1 LVGYRQ
7 DYSLNRNKV
16 FKYLSSAILSI
27 LGWKIEGEFPHEEK
41 KLIIVV
47 MHHTSNWDFPLGL
60 LVRSKLGFEANF
72 AGKSSLF
79 KPPFGFIF
87 RWLGGYPVERDPS
100 KKKGSLTDSMIRL
113 YEREPKLRIT
123 FTPEGTRS
131 KVTKLKTGF
140 WTIAKTAD
148 VPLLYINF
156 DGPSK
161 SVKIDKVQK
170 AKETFDEQYASLKAY
185 FGNSK
190 GIKAELSYT
199 FE

>member
-1 LVGYRQ
+1 M
-7 DYSLNRNKV
+7 
-16 FKYLSSAILSI
+16 FKYLSSLILSS
-27 LGWKIEGEFPHEEK
+27 LGWKIKGAFPHEEK

-47 MHHTSNWDFPLGL
+47 MHHTSSLDFPLGL

-87 RWLGGYPVERDPS
+87 RKLGGYPVERDPA
-100 KKKGSLTDSMIRL
+100 KKKGSLTESMIRL
-113 YEREPKLRIT
+113 YEREPKLRIV

-131 KVTKLKTGF
+131 KVSKLKTGF
-140 WTIAKTAD
+140 WTIAKEAH
-148 VPLLYINF
+148 VPLLYIDF
-156 DGPSK
+156 DASTK
-161 SVKIDKVQK
+161 TVRIDKAQPPK
-170 AKETFDEQYASLKAY
+170 DTFEEQYASLKAF

-190 GIKAELSYT
+190 GLKPELSFT

>member
-1 LVGYRQ
+1 M
-7 DYSLNRNKV
+7 
-16 FKYLSSAILSI
+16 FKYLSSWILGS
-27 LGWKIEGEFPHEEK
+27 LGWKIEGEFPHNEK
-41 KLIIVV
+41 KLVIVV

-60 LVRSKLGFEANF
+60 LVRSTLGFEANF

-100 KKKGSLTDSMIRL
+100 KKRGSLTESMIRL
-113 YEREPKLRIT
+113 YEREPKLRIS

-140 WTIAKTAD
+140 WTIAKEAN
-148 VPLLYINF
+148 VPLLYIDF
-156 DGPSK
+156 DGSSK
-161 SVKIDKVQK
+161 TVRVGKVQK
-170 AKETFDEQYASLKAY
+170 AKDTFEEEYASLKA
-185 FGNSK
+185 FFKNSK
-190 GIKAELSYT
+190 GIKPELSYI

>member
-1 LVGYRQ
+1 M
-7 DYSLNRNKV
+7 

-27 LGWKIEGEFPHEEK
+27 LGWKIEGEFPHSEK
-41 KLIIVV
+41 KLVIVV

-87 RWLGGYPVERDPS
+87 RWLGGYPVERDPA

-123 FTPEGTRS
+123 FAPEGTRS
-131 KVTKLKTGF
+131 KVSKLKTGF
-140 WTIAKTAD
+140 WTIAKSAN
-148 VPLLYINF
+148 VPLLYIDFN
-156 DGPSK
+156 GATK
-161 SVKIDKVQK
+161 TVRIDTPRMAEQ
-170 AKETFDEQYASLKAY
+170 TFDEQYVSLKAY
-185 FGNSK
+185 FGDSK
-190 GIKAELSYT
+190 GIKPELSFT